1 MTKTELQTHDDIET
15 LVRAFYKKVQKD
27 DLLGPFFNAFIKTDE
42 EWEKH
47 YALLTA
53 FWELNIM
60 GVKGFDGNPAKA
72 HNGVDKAFKQSIT
85 TKHFDKWVELWCN
98 TIDNMYEGEK
108 AEYAKTRAR
117 NMAKGMYKK
126 ILDQRPGGFI
136 LPGNASEIKF
146 G

>member
-1 MTKTELQTHDDIET
+1 MTRSKLESRNDIEK
-15 LVRAFYKKVQKD
+15 LVRTFYVKIQAD
-27 DLLGPFFNAFIKTDE
+27 ELLGPFFNQTISGED

-47 YALLTA
+47 YALLTD
-53 FWELNIM
+53 FWQLNLMDI
-60 GVKGFDGNPAKA
+60 KGFDGNPAKA
-72 HNGVDKAFKQSIT
+72 HQGVDKAFRHSIT
-85 TKHFDKWVELWCN
+85 TAHFEHWVELWCH
-98 TIDNMYEGEK
+98 TIDEGFEGDIAEK
-108 AEYAKTRAR
+108 AKQRAK

>member
-1 MTKTELQTHDDIET
+1 MTKLT
-15 LVRAFYKKVQKD
+15 LDSRDEISTLIRRFYGNVRKD
-27 DLLGPFFNAFIKTDE
+27 ELLGPFFNRTITSEE

-47 YALLTA
+47 YILLTD
-53 FWELNIM
+53 FWELNLKDI
-60 GVKGFDGNPAKA
+60 KGFDGNPAKA
-72 HNGVDKAFKQSIT
+72 HQGVDKTFKHTIT
-85 TKHFDKWVELWCN
+85 TAHFDRWVELWSR
-98 TIDNMYEGEK
+98 TIDEGFEGELADK
-108 AEYAKTRAR
+108 AKLRAR